1 MFQATAELQEVNI
14 SHPQEILISTLFI
27 QQSSIHSPFSSL
39 LLLVTAALAA
49 AQTIKLE
56 SFPNT
61 VKLTEDFDPV
71 KEAYWTGLPH
81 HRRTPFS
88 ISPDGSRGYLAY
100 LDGSGEGVHVGVKAA
115 TSKPLG

>member
-1 MFQATAELQEVNI
+1 M
-14 SHPQEILISTLFI
+14 
-27 QQSSIHSPFSSL
+27 
-39 LLLVTAALAA
+39 
-49 AQTIKLE
+49 KLE

-115 TSKPLG
+115 TSKSLG